1 MKRKENIKKYY
12 AKKHLVEK
20 IIPKTREDIRFKI
33 YQRNFSRHP
42 NFKGTFEEFIKHFEE
57 QFQGTDYSWENSNEW
72 QIDHI
77 VPLCAG
83 GEHTISN
90 TRPLWTQE
98 NLSRPKRGE
107 RSELNEL

>member
-57 QFQGTDYSWENSNEW
+57 QF
-72 QIDHI
+72 DHI